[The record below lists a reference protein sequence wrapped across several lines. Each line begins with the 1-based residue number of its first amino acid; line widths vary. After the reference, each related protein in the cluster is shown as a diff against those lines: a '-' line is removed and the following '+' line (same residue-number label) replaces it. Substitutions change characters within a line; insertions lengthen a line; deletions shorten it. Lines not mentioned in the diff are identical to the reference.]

1 MSAHGRTDAEIRI
14 GLEGGIDD
22 FQHIGPMTPQFS
34 PELMAAIGARVRSG
48 RALYWTPTIGLP
60 LNGQALAD
68 NPEILDDPD
77 NFAGLPPLVAADIK
91 GALRTY
97 RPQPGPRAVILRKVA
112 QLREAGVQLL
122 MGTDAGL
129 AGAPHAQA
137 TWQEMDAW
145 VNVLGISAMETIQRA
160 TSGAARY
167 LGVADRTGS
176 IEAGK
181 AADVI
186 VVAGDPLRHI
196 DVLRDPVMVFKDGR
210 QVR

>member
-1 MSAHGRTDAEIRI
+1 M
-14 GLEGGIDD
+14 
-22 FQHIGPMTPQFS
+22 
-34 PELMAAIGARVRSG
+34 
-48 RALYWTPTIGLP
+48 
-60 LNGQALAD
+60 AD
-68 NPEILDDPD
+68 NPELLDHPD
-77 NFAGLPPLVAADIK
+77 NFAGLPSLIAADVR
-91 GALRTY
+91 AAVRAY
-97 RPQPGPRAVILRKVA
+97 RPQAGPREVILRKVA

-137 TWQEMDAW
+137 TWQEMEAW
-145 VNVLGISAMETIQRA
+145 VNVLGVSALETIQRA

-167 LGVADRTGS
+167 LGVAESAGS

-196 DVLRDPVMVFKDGR
+196 AVLRNPVMIFKGGR
-210 QVR
+210 QVK